1 MQASPSSLK
10 ETGRIRTLVISDQ
23 PLVLVELRKFI
34 GVVSDIV
41 LIGEG
46 ADSSAATL
54 LAEKLQPNVLLL
66 DGTASAGGSLATL
79 AALKAASPQLPIV
92 FLALQDSKTYIMQ
105 AFKAGA
111 AGYIVSMAG
120 EQHIANAIREVHAGH
135 RYLCPRIRGL
145 FPGFS
150 HRPPLDGRPARGED
164 PGNGKPYRLDKGE
177 TA

>member
-23 PLVLVELRKFI
+23 SLVLAELRKFI

-41 LIGEG
+41 LIGEV

-79 AALKAASPQLPIV
+79 AALKAGSP
-92 FLALQDSKTYIMQ
+92 
-105 AFKAGA
+105 
-111 AGYIVSMAG
+111 
-120 EQHIANAIREVHAGH
+120 
-135 RYLCPRIRGL
+135 
-145 FPGFS
+145 
-150 HRPPLDGRPARGED
+150 
-164 PGNGKPYRLDKGE
+164 
-177 TA
+177 